1 MIFIFVTVFANSYTL
16 IISDFR
22 QLTKVAGAFAT
33 NSKTTLS
40 TVVLP
45 LIIFE
50 INFRE
55 QFVAKKAFFNLW
67 INPHGS

>member
-16 IISDFR
+16 IVSDFR
-22 QLTKVAGAFAT
+22 QLTKVAGALAA

-67 INPHGS
+67 IYPHGS